1 MNPVF
6 APPVPV
12 EETRMP
18 LKEKLIITAKGMVPS
33 LLLIFSVLGV
43 IVLGLSAPTEAA
55 ALGAFG
61 SIVFTFAYGNF
72 SLQALKEAVF
82 RRSRYPA

>member
-1 MNPVF
+1 
-6 APPVPV
+6 
-12 EETRMP
+12 
-18 LKEKLIITAKGMVPS
+18 MVPS

-61 SIVFTFAYGNF
+61 SIFLTIAYGNF
-72 SLQALKEAVF
+72 SLKAL
-82 RRSRYPA
+82 